1 MSEHVIP
8 NDADRHRRIRR
19 VLLIEGLSDVFFLV
33 VKVVVGL
40 QTGSTAILS
49 DAVHSLTDLT
59 NNVVGFL
66 FLRVASAP
74 PDREHPYGHN
84 KFEALAVFGI
94 AVAIVLMA
102 IQVLVRAFT
111 SVRAEID
118 QSPVGL
124 ALMGMVLVVNIG
136 FTAWEHR
143 QAHRLD
149 SDLLRAD
156 ATHTLSDVAITVAVI
171 GGWQIAVRGHT
182 WIDTVLAVAV
192 AAFVI
197 WLAYT
202 LFRRSIPVLVDQT
215 VADADGLE
223 ALVASIDG
231 VRGVT
236 QIRSH
241 QAGSEKLVEV
251 VVTVHGGLSTTDS
264 HAIADEIERR
274 VGEQIGGVR
283 VQVHVEPAA

>member
-1 MSEHVIP
+1 MSKELHLS
-8 NDADRHRRIRR
+8 DAERHRRIRR
-19 VLLIEGLSDVFFLV
+19 VLLIEGLSDIFFLV
-33 VKVVVGL
+33 VKVTVGL
-40 QTGSTAILS
+40 KTGSTAILS
-49 DAVHSLTDLT
+49 DAIHSLTDLT
-59 NNVVGFL
+59 NNIVAFL

-94 AVAIVLMA
+94 GVAIMLMA
-102 IQVLVRAFT
+102 IQVLIRAVT

-124 ALMGMVLVVNIG
+124 ALMVMVLVINIG
-136 FTAWEHR
+136 FTVWEHR
-143 QAHRLD
+143 QASRLD

-171 GGWQIAVRGHT
+171 GGWQLAVRGHT

-192 AAFVI
+192 AFFVM
-197 WLAYT
+197 WLAVM

-215 VADADGLE
+215 VVDADGLE
-223 ALVASIDG
+223 ALVAAIDG
-231 VRGVT
+231 VRGV
-236 QIRSH
+236 QRIRSH

-251 VVTVHGGLSTTDS
+251 VVTVHGGLSTTAS

-274 VGEQIGGVR
+274 VGERVDGVR
-283 VQVHVEPAA
+283 VQVHVEPVA

>member
-1 MSEHVIP
+1 MSD
-8 NDADRHRRIRR
+8 NSSLSDADRHRRIRR
-19 VLLIEGLSDVFFLV
+19 VLLIEGLSDIVFLI
-33 VKVVVGL
+33 VKVAVGL

-49 DAVHSLTDLT
+49 DAIHSLTDLT
-59 NNVVGFL
+59 NNIVGFL

-111 SVRAEID
+111 STRAEID

-124 ALMGMVLVVNIG
+124 ALMGMVLIVNIG

-143 QAHRLD
+143 QAHKLD

-182 WIDTVLAVAV
+182 WIDTVLAVVV

-215 VADADGLE
+215 VVDADGLE

-231 VRGVT
+231 VHGV
-236 QIRSH
+236 QRIRSH
-241 QAGSEKLVEV
+241 QAGSEKLVEI
-251 VVTVHGGLSTTDS
+251 VVTVHGGLTTTDS

-274 VGEQIGGVR
+274 VGEQIDGAR